1 MSSSIRMVMR
11 VFPLRTETTG
21 PRFAL
26 RKSYSRF
33 MVFLVL
39 AFLPR
44 SGRTRRDQAHI
55 VFAPGVDHDDYAA
68 QIIPSESDPAFFL
81 IRGGIAHR
89 KSKVIFEHGHGVG
102 EADAMLGEVRASLG
116 RIPLIAHTLSIC
128 TFVHTCPSLEIMKRL
143 KVSALAA
150 KGVAAPIPGTGG
162 SYEFQVTRDN
172 CFLRD
177 SHSAPESR
185 RGATSIRRGVS
196 LNTPAAVHGRPSRVR
211 YSRTFSASAML
222 VKEASWTII
231 SARNF
236 RVCISSGSSSRWR
249 QSEATRRPKG
259 ISSEAL
265 GVSRSS
271 GWPEVSTSRSHSKVT
286 RLQPASCI
294 FDR

>member
-39 AFLPR
+39 AFLPL

-116 RIPLIAHTLSIC
+116 RIPLVAHTLSIC
-128 TFVHTCPSLEIMKRL
+128 TCVHTRPSLEIMKRL
-143 KVSALAA
+143 KVPALAA
-150 KGVAAPIPGTGG
+150 KGLAAQIPGTGG
-162 SYEFQVTRDN
+162 ELRVPGDAGQLFLAGFPFGAGEQARGDIDQARSEFEDPGGGPRPAV
-172 CFLRD
+172 
-177 SHSAPESR
+177 A
-185 RGATSIRRGVS
+185 GAILADVQG
-196 LNTPAAVHGRPSRVR
+196 
-211 YSRTFSASAML
+211 
-222 VKEASWTII
+222 
-231 SARNF
+231 
-236 RVCISSGSSSRWR
+236 
-249 QSEATRRPKG
+249 
-259 ISSEAL
+259 
-265 GVSRSS
+265 
-271 GWPEVSTSRSHSKVT
+271 
-286 RLQPASCI
+286 
-294 FDR
+294 